1 MATIIEQKPL
11 YTQTPVGQDVI
22 FVVSNSNIVSTKTRV
37 KFQAEVHI
45 SNTFSPNTAVAD
57 DVVGKFKTTPN
68 NAGVGIF
75 NLRSVIENYV
85 SADNMARINSTYKG
99 ETTTDD
105 KRHPL
110 HLIDKYSGNVNLM
123 RYLVIQFKTEYFD
136 TEEFL
141 PSGAANPTF
150 NQLVQVEA
158 VNSGLFQI
166 FNGYL
171 TYADVLDV
179 SGSNFGFDMSDD
191 FLLIGNK
198 DKLLSNA
205 PTTQYANVE
214 DYGTVALF
222 TPKAFN
228 TALSDISHITLT
240 YKNSAGSTIGTDQ
253 IDRTTANGAYDNF
266 NAYIGMNIM
275 YFGCFPANLQN
286 WSTTFKALVT
296 AGTIQGGE
304 IGIQVFTSTPTQI
317 ASAYTIKVNCPDL
330 KGYESIRLCW
340 LNQYGVWDYYTFTKK
355 STKSITTQGT
365 TYNQLEGSWNESRY
379 RLDSFKGGKKTFR
392 VNSTERISMN
402 TDYITESESI
412 WLEELINSP
421 EVYILKGFGGLD
433 ATGFALNQYVTPV
446 RLTTTSYTRK
456 TVANDKLIQYTFEVE
471 KTKTLRTQA
480 I

>member
-45 SNTFSPNTAVAD
+45 SNTFAPNTAVAD

-85 SADNMARINSTYKG
+85 SADNMARINSTYKD

-110 HLIDKYSGNVNLM
+110 HLIDKFSGNVNLM

-136 TEEFL
+136 TTTNE
-141 PSGAANPTF
+141 
-150 NQLVQVEA
+150 LVQVEA
-158 VNSGLFQI
+158 VNSNLFQI

-171 TYADVLDV
+171 TYADILDV
-179 SGSNFGFDMSDD
+179 SGANFGFDMSDD
-191 FLLIGNK
+191 FLLTNSK
-198 DKLLSNA
+198 DKFLSNA
-205 PTTQYANVE
+205 PTIQYANVE
-214 DYGTVALF
+214 DYGTVAMF

-228 TALSDISHITLT
+228 DQLSDISYITLT
-240 YKNSAGSTIGTDQ
+240 YKNSAGVTIGTDQ
-253 IDRTTANGAYDNF
+253 IDRTTANGAYDVF
-266 NAYIGMNIM
+266 NAYIGMNVL
-275 YFGCFPANLQN
+275 YFGCFPGNLRN
-286 WSTTFKALVT
+286 WSAAFKALVT

-304 IGIQVFTSTPTQI
+304 IGIQVFTSAPTQI
-317 ASAYTIKVNCPDL
+317 ASSYTIKVNCPDL
-330 KGYESIRLCW
+330 KGYESVRLCW

-365 TYNQLEGSWNESRY
+365 TYNQLEGTWNESKY
-379 RLDSFKGGKKTFR
+379 RIDSFKGGKKTFR

-421 EVYILKGFGGLD
+421 EVYILKGQSGLND
-433 ATGFALNQYVTPV
+433 ETGFALNQFVTPV
-446 RLTTTSYTRK
+446 RLTTSSYTRK
-456 TVANDKLIQYTFEVE
+456 TIANDKLIQYTFEVE